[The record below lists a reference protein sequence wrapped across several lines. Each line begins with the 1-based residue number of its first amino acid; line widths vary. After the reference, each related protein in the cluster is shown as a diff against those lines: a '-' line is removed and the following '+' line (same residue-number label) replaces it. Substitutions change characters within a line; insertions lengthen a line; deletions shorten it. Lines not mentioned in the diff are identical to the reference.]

1 MTMGADGLVKNWAID
16 QYLKNIVLTSTLT
29 GHSNWV
35 WDAAFSA
42 DSSFV
47 LTGASDNTAR
57 LWDATTGEMISIYS
71 GHVKAI
77 TAVAINDSIA
87 EDK

>member
-1 MTMGADGLVKNWAID
+1 MGSDGLIKNWTLD
-16 QYLKNIVLTSTLT
+16 LESKSFKLSSTLS

-42 DSSFV
+42 DSSFI

-57 LWDATTGEMISIYS
+57 LWDTAAGEMISIYT
-71 GHVKAI
+71 GHTKAI
-77 TAVAINDSIA
+77 TAVAINDSISA
-87 EDK
+87 E